1 MSKINNDIYNS
12 NCSFEVSKLLKQKE
26 FNVLPE
32 NTQPT
37 DYVWGYEFDEDDEED
52 TLKVTEFQ
60 WEDAIQSHKF
70 LRPTHDVAKEWI
82 RVNFNHDIESRGVR
96 YAGDEKSS
104 YYQAYVNGCVISMER
119 YNTPS
124 EAVEAALLYTLE
136 NLIQ

>member
-1 MSKINNDIYNS
+1 MSKIINNDIYNS
-12 NCSFEVSKLLKQKE
+12 NCSFEVGKLLKEKE
-26 FNVLPE
+26 FNVPI
-32 NTQPT
+32 
-37 DYVWGYEFDEDDEED
+37 
-52 TLKVTEFQ
+52 TEFQ
-60 WEDAIQSHKF
+60 WKDNNQSD
-70 LRPTHDVAKEWI
+70 RVPMPTQDVVKEWI

>member
-1 MSKINNDIYNS
+1 M
-12 NCSFEVSKLLKQKE
+12 
-26 FNVLPE
+26 P
-32 NTQPT
+32 TQ
-37 DYVWGYEFDEDDEED
+37 Y
-52 TLKVTEFQ
+52 
-60 WEDAIQSHKF
+60 
-70 LRPTHDVAKEWI
+70 VAKEWI

-104 YYQAYVNGCVISMER
+104 YYQAYVNGCVISMDR

>member
-1 MSKINNDIYNS
+1 MEINNFIDNPY
-12 NCSFEVSKLLKQKE
+12 CSFEVSKLLKEKE

-37 DYVWGYEFDEDDEED
+37 DYIWGYVFDEDDEED

-60 WEDAIQSHKF
+60 WEDAVQSHKF
-70 LRPTHDVAKEWI
+70 LRPIHGIAIEWI